1 MICRRRG
8 NKWVIVAGKIK
19 VTNHGARFDRR
30 MLSALPQHRLETYTD
45 RADSLQVFEGPSR
58 ADLLPIVDAHGETL
72 RAAPLNDRGVTVPLA
87 ATDAYPSLPALRQHR
102 DPILLRTTEHVCPNY
117 PNRYTNA
124 PPP

>member
-45 RADSLQVFEGPSR
+45 QADSLQVFEGPSR

-72 RAAPLNDRGVTVPLA
+72 SAAPLNDRGVTVQIA
-87 ATDAYPSLPALRQHR
+87 DTDDYPSLLTLRQNCEH
-102 DPILLRTTEHVCPNY
+102 IVGRTKGPVDRKNTRLNSSH
-117 PNRYTNA
+117 
-124 PPP
+124 